1 MTLIRAF
8 MKTYCRKKT
17 LSTLLG
23 IRRKGYTAVRARPTA
38 RDRAESLA
46 DLTHKTQVTLPES
59 PCLTTPRLKQNKG
72 HPLITRLINMMYYWD
87 RGTRA
92 GRETS
97 AEVKHKERPN

>member
-8 MKTYCRKKT
+8 VKTYCRKKP

-23 IRRKGYTAVRARPTA
+23 IRRKGYTAVSARPTA

-72 HPLITRLINMMYYWD
+72 HPLITRLINMMYY
-87 RGTRA
+87 
-92 GRETS
+92 
-97 AEVKHKERPN
+97 